1 MGDGVVKQKVFTRDL
16 TIILF
21 IVSIIEFFMLLI
33 NIKIPTMILIIS
45 TVLLFDITILEAIK
59 TQVFKKLLYPLIAV
73 YFLVA
78 IPIIKG
84 LISNNILFIT
94 IVIASF
100 IITMMFLYNDL
111 LKSNKGKF

>member
-1 MGDGVVKQKVFTRDL
+1 MKKNLFTRDL

-33 NIKIPTMILIIS
+33 NIKVPSIMLIIS
-45 TVLLFDITILEAIK
+45 TILIFGITILEAIK

-84 LISNNILFIT
+84 LISNNILFIA

-111 LKSNKGKF
+111 LKLNKEKF